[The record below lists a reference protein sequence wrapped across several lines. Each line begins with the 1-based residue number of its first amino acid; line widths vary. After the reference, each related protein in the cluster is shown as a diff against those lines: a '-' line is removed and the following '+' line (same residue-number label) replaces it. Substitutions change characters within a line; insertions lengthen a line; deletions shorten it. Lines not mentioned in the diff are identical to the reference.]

1 MWENWKADARKR
13 ILAMRRELPA
23 DRARGMNEMLAARVL
38 ALPRIADARTVY
50 LYASVRGE
58 ADTWGLLEHF
68 LSAGIRAAL
77 PRVEGREMSFF
88 YVERSEDLEPG
99 AYGIPE
105 PRAGC
110 VRADEVKAVML
121 VPGVAFSP
129 DGGRLGYGGGFYDRF
144 LAREPE
150 HFTVGLGY
158 GFQILEHMKTEPFD
172 ISMDLVVTPE
182 QVYDCHEMRNG
193 RNDIQRNDRN
203 DLQKTV

>member
-1 MWENWKADARKR
+1 MWENWKADARRR

-38 ALPRIADARTVY
+38 AFPWIADARTVY

-58 ADTWGLLEHF
+58 ADTWGLLEYF

-110 VRADEVKAVML
+110 VRADEVKA
-121 VPGVAFSP
+121 VAFSP

-172 ISMDLVVTPE
+172 ISMDLVATPE
-182 QVYDCHEMRNG
+182 QVYDCHEMRND
-193 RNDIQRNDRN
+193 RNDIQ
-203 DLQKTV
+203 KTV

>member
-1 MWENWKADARKR
+1 
-13 ILAMRRELPA
+13 MRRELPA

-38 ALPRIADARTVY
+38 AFPWIADARTVY

-58 ADTWGLLEHF
+58 ADAWGLLEYF

-172 ISMDLVVTPE
+172 ISMDLVATPE
-182 QVYDCHEMRNG
+182 QVYDCHEMRND
-193 RNDIQRNDRN
+193 RNDIQ
-203 DLQKTV
+203 KTV